1 MWLPRCVSLLATRR
15 PFEGLLSMYNKKIRL
30 EQRTLILATVVNSK
44 TIAEWDT
51 LWQRHP
57 GDFSE
62 VQTDLNKVVGL
73 YRAVRGKRTMA
84 LGRAIEVDNGAL
96 RKRISDFTRDC
107 DSNSKGLM
115 GEYIRKDHHNL
126 QLQVLLVGSDRE
138 AVEITIALKPLMV
151 ELHNPPKNA
160 STKDIAEAIERQQ
173 GGRLFSIPPKQISFV
188 RPLLH

>member
-1 MWLPRCVSLLATRR
+1 
-15 PFEGLLSMYNKKIRL
+15 MYNKKTRL
-30 EQRTLILATVVNSK
+30 EQRTSILKTVVGSK

-51 LWQRHP
+51 LWQRQR
-57 GDFSE
+57 GDFSK
-62 VQTDLNKVVGL
+62 VHTDLNKVAGL
-73 YRAVRGKRTMA
+73 FRAVQGKQIMA
-84 LGRAIEVDNGAL
+84 LGRATEVSNGAL